1 MHRMSAESASPRAPD
16 LSGALPR
23 SSVAHDDRPVPRKRL
38 LGALVT
44 VNIVA
49 VIVAVVAL
57 RHLHD
62 HTLREAEVLGQNIAL
77 AVDLNLSNEIK
88 KIDLSL
94 KTVVAQ
100 LDQRV
105 SLPPSP
111 ADRLILQA
119 QIEQQHA
126 LLPEAEA
133 WSVVDREGNIL
144 VHDGDAPAG
153 FSIADRD
160 YFLDLKSGKTT
171 GLLLAGPLESR
182 LTGRPIIT
190 IARAFRAR
198 NGNFAGIAVVP
209 LPLSY
214 FDSVLAEFD
223 VGPQGVLTLRH
234 ADLGLITR
242 IPAHAI
248 QHPSEGGDARVSPQ
262 LQQLVAAGK
271 SQAVYHAVSPFDDVE
286 RIFSLRRLS
295 NAPIHVVA
303 GISKDTV
310 LESWR
315 HTAWT
320 LAGLLG
326 FFLLVVNGAA
336 VLVYRQWQRRHRDA
350 LSLAHSY
357 ERLERMAFYDE
368 LTGLPNRALLSDRM
382 RQSMAECRRRSGSRL
397 AVCCLDLDGF
407 KEINDRW
414 GHAVGDQ
421 LLFEVALRLRR
432 CTRGNDTVARL
443 GGDEFVVLFSDL
455 DDESGACEAVSRLI
469 RSVSEPCPIGPARLR
484 VSLSV
489 GVTLYPSGTAD
500 EPDALLRQADQAMYD
515 AKRNGK
521 SRMQFFDLE
530 SERFLRER
538 QTHHDR
544 LVEALERGEFRLYY
558 QPKVDL
564 RSGQATGVEALLR
577 WQHPQRGLLP
587 PSDFLPVIESSEL
600 TLPVG
605 EWIIHEALR
614 QQQCWRAQ
622 GVIMPISVN
631 LFALHLQRPDFV
643 ERLRDIL
650 QVYPG
655 IDLGML
661 ELEVVETTAL
671 EDLDEITARIRG
683 CMELGVD
690 FALDDFGTGYS
701 SLTYLRELPA
711 RQVKIDR
718 SFVRD
723 MLTNASDRTLVES
736 IVGMVHTL
744 GRRVVAEGVETLAHG
759 VPLIRCGCDSAQG
772 YGIAR
777 PMPPEELPGWLTT
790 WSMPSVW
797 ADAVRHDVIFFGSGL
812 S

>member
-1 MHRMSAESASPRAPD
+1 MSAESAGQRARD
-16 LSGALPR
+16 LSGALPEGL
-23 SSVAHDDRPVPRKRL
+23 AGHDDRPVPRKRL
-38 LGALVT
+38 LAALLT
-44 VNIVA
+44 LNIVA
-49 VIVAVVAL
+49 VIVAVVVL

-62 HTLREAEVLGQNIAL
+62 HTLREAEVRSQNIAL
-77 AVDLNLSNEIK
+77 AVDLNLSNEIN

-94 KTVVAQ
+94 RTVVAQ
-100 LDQRV
+100 LNQRV
-105 SLPPSP
+105 SLLPSHI
-111 ADRLILQA
+111 DRLILQGLI
-119 QIEQQHA
+119 QQQHS

-133 WSVVDREGNIL
+133 WSVADREGQIV
-144 VHDGDAPAG
+144 VHDGDSAAN

-160 YFLDLKSGKTT
+160 YFQDLKSGRSR
-171 GLLLAGPLESR
+171 GLLVSRPLTSR
-182 LTGRPIIT
+182 LTGQPIII
-190 IARAFRAR
+190 IARAFRAPD
-198 NGNFAGIAVVP
+198 GTFAGIVAVP
-209 LPLSY
+209 LPLS
-214 FDSVLAEFD
+214 FIDSLLAEFD
-223 VGPQGVLTLRH
+223 VGPRGVLALR
-234 ADLGLITR
+234 DRNLGFITR
-242 IPAHAI
+242 VPARARTAM
-248 QHPSEGGDARVSPQ
+248 PREGEARVSSQ
-262 LQQLVAAGK
+262 FQQLVAAGK
-271 SQAVYHAVSPFDDVE
+271 AQAVYHASSPFDDVE
-286 RIFSLRRLS
+286 RIFSFRRLS

-303 GISKDTV
+303 GIAKDAV
-310 LESWR
+310 LESWE
-315 HTAWT
+315 HTAWS
-320 LAGLLG
+320 LAGFLG
-326 FFLLVVNGAA
+326 FFLVLANAA
-336 VLVYRQWQRRHRDA
+336 AALVYRQWRRQRQDA
-350 LSLAHSY
+350 LSLADSY

-382 RQSMAECRRRSGSRL
+382 RQSMAECRRRNGSRL

-414 GHAVGDQ
+414 GHAVGDR

-432 CTRGNDTVARL
+432 CTRDNDTVARL

-455 DDESGACEAVSRLI
+455 GDESDACEAVSRLI
-469 RSVSEPCPIGPARLR
+469 DFVGEPCSIGPARPKIA
-484 VSLSV
+484 LSV
-489 GVTLYPSGTAD
+489 GVTLYPSGTAE
-500 EPDALLRQADQAMYD
+500 EPDALLRQADQAMYE
-515 AKRNGK
+515 AKRNGRN
-521 SRMQFFDLE
+521 RMHFFDLE

-538 QTHHDR
+538 QTHYDR
-544 LVEALERGEFRLYY
+544 LVEALAQGEFRLHY

-564 RSGQATGVEALLR
+564 RSGQPIGVEALLR

-614 QQQCWRAQ
+614 QQQRWRAQ
-622 GVIMPISVN
+622 GVNMRISVN

-650 QVYPG
+650 QVYPDG
-655 IDLGML
+655 EAGML

-723 MLTNASDRTLVES
+723 MLDNENDRALVES
-736 IVGMVHTL
+736 IVGMAHTL
-744 GRRVVAEGVETLAHG
+744 GRQVVAEGVETLAHG
-759 VPLIRCGCDSAQG
+759 VPLIRCGCDCAQG

-777 PMPPEELPGWLTT
+777 PMPPEELPGWLAT
-790 WSMPSVW
+790 WSMPPVW
-797 ADAVRHDVIFFGSGL
+797 AEAVRHDVIFFGSGL

>member
-1 MHRMSAESASPRAPD
+1 MSAEAAGRRRRD
-16 LSGALPR
+16 LSGALPGGR
-23 SSVAHDDRPVPRKRL
+23 AARDDCPVPRKRFL
-38 LGALVT
+38 AVLIT
-44 VNIVA
+44 VNILAVIVA
-49 VIVAVVAL
+49 VIVL

-62 HTLREAEVLGQNIAL
+62 YTLREAEVLGQNVAL
-77 AVDLNLSNEIK
+77 AVDLNLSSEIN

-94 KTVVAQ
+94 RTVVAQ
-100 LDQRV
+100 LNQRV
-105 SLPPSP
+105 SLFSSHI
-111 ADRLILQA
+111 DRQILQA
-119 QIEQQHA
+119 RIEQQHS

-133 WSVVDREGNIL
+133 WSVADKAGNI
-144 VHDGDAPAG
+144 VAHEGDASVG
-153 FSIADRD
+153 VSVADRN
-160 YFLDLKSGKTT
+160 YFQDLKSGKAI
-171 GLLLAGPLESR
+171 GLVISGPLESR
-182 LTGRPIIT
+182 LTGRPILVL
-190 IARAFRAR
+190 ARSFRSPD
-198 NGNFAGIAVVP
+198 GFFAGIVSVS
-209 LPLSY
+209 LPLAYLESE
-214 FDSVLAEFD
+214 LAAFSI
-223 VGPQGVLTLRH
+223 GPKGVLTLRN
-234 ADLGLITR
+234 ADLGFITRVPAYAGPR
-242 IPAHAI
+242 IPAD
-248 QHPSEGGDARVSPQ
+248 GDARLLPQ
-262 LQQLVAAGK
+262 LREYVADRK
-271 SQAVYHAVSPFDDVE
+271 TQAVFRTVSLFDGVE
-286 RIFSLRRLS
+286 RIYSFRRLS

-303 GISKDTV
+303 GVSKDAV
-310 LESWR
+310 LEGWR
-315 HTAWT
+315 HAAWS

-336 VLVYRQWQRRHRDA
+336 MQVYRQWQRQHRDA
-350 LSLAHSY
+350 LSLAQSY

-397 AVCCLDLDGF
+397 AVCCFDLDGF

-414 GHAVGDQ
+414 GHAIGDQ

-432 CTRGNDTVARL
+432 CVRANDTVARL
-443 GGDEFVVLFSDL
+443 GGDEFVAIFNDL
-455 DDESGACEAVSRLI
+455 DDESGACEVVSRLI
-469 RSVSEPCPIGPARLR
+469 RCLGEPCSIGPARLK
-484 VSLSV
+484 VALSV
-489 GVTLYPSGTAD
+489 GITLYPSGTAD
-500 EPDALLRQADQAMYD
+500 EPDALLRQADQAMYE

-521 SRMQFFDLE
+521 NRMQFFDIE

-538 QTHHDR
+538 QTHYDR
-544 LVEALERGEFRLYY
+544 LVEALARGEFRLHY

-614 QQQCWRAQ
+614 QQQRWRAQ
-622 GVIMPISVN
+622 GVRMRISVN

-650 QVYPG
+650 QVYP
-655 IDLGML
+655 DSEPGML

-671 EDLDEITARIRG
+671 EDLDEITERIRG

-711 RQVKIDR
+711 GQVKIDR

-723 MLTNASDRTLVES
+723 MLESASDRALVES
-736 IVGMVHTL
+736 IVGMAHTL
-744 GRRVVAEGVETLAHG
+744 GRQVVAEGVETLAHG
-759 VPLIRCGCDSAQG
+759 VPLIRCGCDWAQG

-777 PMPPEELPGWLTT
+777 PMPPEKLPGWLAT
-790 WSMPSVW
+790 WSMPTVW
-797 ADAVRHDVIFFGSGL
+797 AEAVRHDVIFFGSGL

>member
-1 MHRMSAESASPRAPD
+1 MSAEAAGRRRRD
-16 LSGALPR
+16 LSGALPGGR
-23 SSVAHDDRPVPRKRL
+23 AARDDCPVPRKRFL
-38 LGALVT
+38 AVLIT
-44 VNIVA
+44 VNILAVIVA
-49 VIVAVVAL
+49 VIVL

-62 HTLREAEVLGQNIAL
+62 YTLREAEVLGQNVAL
-77 AVDLNLSNEIK
+77 AVDLNLSNEIN

-94 KTVVAQ
+94 RSVVAQ
-100 LDQRV
+100 LNQRV
-105 SLPPSP
+105 SLFSSHV
-111 ADRLILQA
+111 DRQILQA
-119 QIEQQHA
+119 RIEQQHS

-133 WSVVDREGNIL
+133 WSVADRTGNI
-144 VHDGDAPAG
+144 VAHEGDAPVG
-153 FSIADRD
+153 FSVADRD
-160 YFLDLKSGKTT
+160 YFQDLKSGKAI
-171 GLLLAGPLESR
+171 GLLIAGPLESR
-182 LTGRPIIT
+182 STGRPILIL
-190 IARAFRAR
+190 ARSFRSPD
-198 NGNFAGIAVVP
+198 GFFAGIVSVS
-209 LPLSY
+209 LPLAYLESE
-214 FDSVLAEFD
+214 LAAFGI
-223 VGPQGVLTLRH
+223 GPKGVLTLRN
-234 ADLGLITR
+234 ADLGFITR
-242 IPAHAI
+242 VPAYAGPRIP
-248 QHPSEGGDARVSPQ
+248 GDGDATLLPQ
-262 LQQLVAAGK
+262 LRQYVTDRK
-271 SQAVYHAVSPFDDVE
+271 TQAVFHSVSLFDGVE
-286 RIFSLRRLS
+286 RIYSFRRLS

-303 GISKDTV
+303 GVSKDAV
-310 LESWR
+310 LEGWR
-315 HTAWT
+315 HTSWS
-320 LAGLLG
+320 LGGLLG

-336 VLVYRQWQRRHRDA
+336 VQVYRQWQRQHRDA
-350 LSLAHSY
+350 LSLAQSY

-397 AVCCLDLDGF
+397 AVCCFDLDGF

-414 GHAVGDQ
+414 GHAIGDQ

-432 CTRGNDTVARL
+432 CVRANDTVARL
-443 GGDEFVVLFSDL
+443 GGDEFVAIFNDL
-455 DDESGACEAVSRLI
+455 DDESGACEVVSRLI
-469 RSVSEPCPIGPARLR
+469 RCLGEPCSIGPARLK
-484 VSLSV
+484 VALSV
-489 GVTLYPSGTAD
+489 GITLYPSGTAD
-500 EPDALLRQADQAMYD
+500 EPDALLRQADQAMYE

-521 SRMQFFDLE
+521 NRMQFFDIE

-538 QTHHDR
+538 QTHYDR
-544 LVEALERGEFRLYY
+544 LVEALARGEFRLHY

-614 QQQCWRAQ
+614 QQQRWRAQ
-622 GVIMPISVN
+622 GVRMRISVN

-650 QVYPG
+650 QVYPDG
-655 IDLGML
+655 EPGML

-671 EDLDEITARIRG
+671 EDLDEITERIRG

-711 RQVKIDR
+711 GQVKIDR

-723 MLTNASDRTLVES
+723 MLENASDRALVES
-736 IVGMVHTL
+736 IVGMAHTL
-744 GRRVVAEGVETLAHG
+744 GRQVVAEGVETLAHG
-759 VPLIRCGCDSAQG
+759 VPLIRCGCDWAQG

-777 PMPPEELPGWLTT
+777 PMPPEDLPGWLAT
-790 WSMPSVW
+790 WSMPPVW
-797 ADAVRHDVIFFGSGL
+797 AEAVRHDVIFFGSGL